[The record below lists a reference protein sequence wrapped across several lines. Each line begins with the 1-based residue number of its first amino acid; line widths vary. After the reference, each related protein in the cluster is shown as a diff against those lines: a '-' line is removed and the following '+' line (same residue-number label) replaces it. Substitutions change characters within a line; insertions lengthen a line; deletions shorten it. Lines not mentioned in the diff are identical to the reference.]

1 MKTYIYSLLLIFT
14 FVNPGNDLI
23 RLTNLNNMTYT
34 YLALGDS
41 YTIGEQVPAA
51 DNYPNQAIQM
61 LRKKGVS
68 FYAPEIIAK
77 TGWTTDELQSAIN
90 EHQFLEKY
98 DFVSLLIGVNNQ
110 YRGRPV
116 NEFGDQFEALLKK
129 AIQFAGNDRS
139 RVVIIS
145 IPDWGVT
152 PFAEACLPDGQGRD
166 REQITAEIDAYNNV
180 CKSIAGKY
188 TIHYIYITDWTR
200 EAASDHSL
208 LTADGLH
215 PSGKEYKRWAELI
228 SAHFYSKL

>member
-14 FVNPGNDLI
+14 FVNPGKDLA
-23 RLTNLNNMTYT
+23 RLTNLSNMTYT

-41 YTIGEQVPAA
+41 YTIGEQVPVAE
-51 DNYPNQAIQM
+51 NYPNQVVQM
-61 LRKKGVS
+61 LRKKGVL

-116 NEFGDQFEALLKK
+116 NEFEDQFETLLKK
-129 AIQFAGNDRS
+129 AIQYAGNDRS

-145 IPDWGVT
+145 IPDW
-152 PFAEACLPDGQGRD
+152 
-166 REQITAEIDAYNNV
+166 
-180 CKSIAGKY
+180 
-188 TIHYIYITDWTR
+188 
-200 EAASDHSL
+200 
-208 LTADGLH
+208 
-215 PSGKEYKRWAELI
+215 
-228 SAHFYSKL
+228 

>member
-14 FVNPGNDLI
+14 FVNPGKDLA
-23 RLTNLNNMTYT
+23 RLTNLSNMTYT

-41 YTIGEQVPAA
+41 YTIGEQVPVAE
-51 DNYPNQAIQM
+51 NYPNQVVQM
-61 LRKKGVS
+61 LRKKGVL

-77 TGWTTDELQSAIN
+77 TGWSTDELQSAIN

-116 NEFGDQFEALLKK
+116 NEFEDQFETLLKK

-152 PFAEACLPDGQGRD
+152 PFAESRD
-166 REQITAEIDAYNNV
+166 KKQIKAEIDSYNNV

-188 TIHYIYITDWTR
+188 QIHYIYITDWTR

-228 SAHFYSKL
+228 SGHFLSKL

>member
-14 FVNPGNDLI
+14 FVNPGKDLA
-23 RLTNLNNMTYT
+23 RLTNLSNMTYT

-41 YTIGEQVPAA
+41 YTIGEQVPVAE
-51 DNYPNQAIQM
+51 NYPNQVVQM
-61 LRKKGVS
+61 LRKKGVL

-77 TGWTTDELQSAIN
+77 TGWSTDELQSAIN

-116 NEFGDQFEALLKK
+116 NEFEDQFETLLKK
-129 AIQFAGNDRS
+129 AIQYAGNDRS

-152 PFAEACLPDGQGRD
+152 PFAEACLPDGHGRD

-188 TIHYIYITDWTR
+188 SIQYIYITDWTR
-200 EAASDHSL
+200 DAASDRSL

-228 SAHFYSKL
+228 SGHFLSKL

>member
-14 FVNPGNDLI
+14 FVNPGKDLA
-23 RLTNLNNMTYT
+23 RLTNLSNMTYT

-41 YTIGEQVPAA
+41 YTIGEQVPVSE
-51 DNYPNQAIQM
+51 NYPNQVVQM
-61 LRKKGVS
+61 LRKKGVL

-77 TGWTTDELQSAIN
+77 TGWSTDELQSAIN

-116 NEFGDQFEALLKK
+116 NEFEDQFETLLKK
-129 AIQFAGNDRS
+129 AIQYAGNDRS

-152 PFAEACLPDGQGRD
+152 PFAESRD
-166 REQITAEIDAYNNV
+166 RKQIMAEIDAYNNV

-188 TIHYIYITDWTR
+188 SIQYIYITDWTR
-200 EAASDHSL
+200 DAASDRSL

-228 SAHFYSKL
+228 SGHFLSKL